1 MLSGCG
7 PAGRRCLKEFC
18 LGMAPSLPRQ
28 PLGPQ
33 HIPQRE
39 PRRAHLSRLNQRPPR
54 QPQRTGKL
62 GTAGGSRSVRHR
74 QDCGGF
80 HGATGELANRTFP
93 NGRSQWQVGAM
104 GGETGGDWA
113 SGRGTRA
120 AIRSFCRRER
130 PNLRGE
136 RCIALV
142 NWRWDPSGPL
152 PGDDQ
157 SPRGASTVTTR
168 GKAPRQRP
176 FQFKKTRCA
185 NRGVNPPVPP
195 QRTETRDPEVDLRTT
210 REPLNSPNSN
220 ETRSS
225 DYERRGGSG
234 RGAHTGDR
242 LRSGSTTRHAARA
255 TDRRCTKVLNDL

>member
-1 MLSGCG
+1 VTGRNAASGGARKPPHPPCGSFSPSGEKDPTNANARPRGCFGAGARAAETGMLSGCG
-7 PAGRRCLKEFC
+7 PAGRRCPKEFC

-93 NGRSQWQVGAM
+93 NGRSRWQVGAM

-195 QRTETRDPEVDLRTT
+195 QRPEIQ
-210 REPLNSPNSN
+210 
-220 ETRSS
+220 RSI
-225 DYERRGGSG
+225 
-234 RGAHTGDR
+234 
-242 LRSGSTTRHAARA
+242 
-255 TDRRCTKVLNDL
+255 